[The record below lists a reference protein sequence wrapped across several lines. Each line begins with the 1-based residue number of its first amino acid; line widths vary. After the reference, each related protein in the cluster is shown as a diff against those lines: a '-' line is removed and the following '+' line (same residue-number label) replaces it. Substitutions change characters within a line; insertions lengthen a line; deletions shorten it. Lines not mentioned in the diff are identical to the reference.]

1 MLSQARGYF
10 DEETRIMLK
19 VDSPGLEEQLRLHQR
34 DTGSADVQVALLTR
48 RINQLTE
55 HLKERRKDHSCRRGL
70 IKLVSDRRRLLDYLR
85 NVTFERYQNAREKLQ
100 LRK

>member
-1 MLSQARGYF
+1 MLPLARGYF

-19 VDSPGLEEQLRLHQR
+19 VDGPRLEEQLRLHQR
-34 DTGSADVQVALLTR
+34 DTGSADVQAALLTR
-48 RINQLTE
+48 RINRLTE
-55 HLKERRKDHSCRRGL
+55 HLREHRKDHSCRRGL

-85 NVTFERYQNAREKLQ
+85 DVTFERYQNAREKLQ